1 MSSLSVEVLPLAL
14 GAAVSPAVLTLELL
28 ILSGRT
34 QPKARGWLYVL
45 GAVFVLL
52 AFSLLAVTVMRNF
65 TQTSGAPPNPWSIAA
80 KGLIA
85 LALLA
90 LALRQLH
97 PKKTA
102 GEAHQSRV
110 ATRMTTA
117 RLPFFFLV
125 GVIAMLSNLS
135 TLVLYIPA
143 IHVITHATGDD
154 PTKWGAAV
162 MLLLITSAPF
172 VLPVLAVT
180 IVGHRSDALLARVNG
195 FTTRHSRQI
204 NAGIC
209 FAFAALLAYSAVKE
223 LLS

>member
-1 MSSLSVEVLPLAL
+1 MSSLYVEVLPLAL
-14 GAAVSPAVLTLELL
+14 GAAASPAVLTLELL
-28 ILSGRT
+28 ILSGKT
-34 QPKARGWLYVL
+34 QPKARAWLYALGSVL
-45 GAVFVLL
+45 VLL
-52 AFSLLAVTVMRNF
+52 AFSFLAVTVMRNL
-65 TQTSGAPPNPWSIAA
+65 TQTSDEPPNPWSIAA
-80 KGLIA
+80 KALIA

-110 ATRMTTA
+110 AAKMETA
-117 RLPFFFLV
+117 KLPFFLLV
-125 GVIAMLSNLS
+125 GMIAMLSNLS

-143 IHVITHATGDD
+143 IHLITHSTADD
-154 PTKWGAAV
+154 ATKWGAAV

-180 IVGHRSDALLARVNG
+180 IVGHRSDALLARVNA
-195 FTTRHSRQI
+195 FTGRHSRQI
-204 NAGIC
+204 NAAIC
-209 FAFAALLAYSAVKE
+209 FVFAALLGYSAVKE